1 MKTGFY
7 VLTNGSRKFIL
18 NKEKIGEHVFYSMVP
33 VEKHIAEKEM
43 LLFSQEE
50 VEKIIT
56 DFSID
61 LRGYYFKSCFF
72 NVNNTLIITS

>member
-7 VLTNGSRKFIL
+7 VLTDGYRKFIL
-18 NKEKIGEHVFYSMVP
+18 NKEKIGEHIFHSMVP
-33 VEKHIAEKEM
+33 VEKHVAEKEM

-50 VEKIIT
+50 YEVLVT

-61 LRGYYFKSCFF
+61 TKGYYFKPCFF
-72 NVNNTLIITS
+72 NVNNTMVIL